1 MPDHTSCI
9 SCISSD
15 LKTHKFL
22 CFTHEH
28 LYLPYLPL
36 SVSHSLALRVSP
48 SHSHTRYT
56 HVHTRFKQKRVSAAQ
71 TGAVGSTSTVGAQL
85 RCMASLR
92 SAVRP
97 LSTSPMPP

>member
-48 SHSHTRYT
+48 STHSNTT
-56 HVHTRFKQKRVSAAQ
+56 HA
-71 TGAVGSTSTVGAQL
+71 
-85 RCMASLR
+85 
-92 SAVRP
+92 
-97 LSTSPMPP
+97 